1 MNPIDKF
8 TVTAADITYVGEGL
22 QRPECILAEP
32 DGSLWVAD
40 ARGGVVHIRSDGS
53 QHLIAQTLDTRFSAT
68 ADEAERFTSGTLPN
82 GLAFDADGSLLISNF
97 GTDRLERM
105 TRDGRTEVLLD
116 RIDGEPVGKVNFV
129 LRDRRGRV
137 WITVSTRITNWM
149 AAISPNIADGYV
161 AVLDEQG
168 PRIVA
173 DGFAFTNE
181 IRFDAAE
188 EWLYVV
194 ETTGRRITRL
204 RIGEEAR
211 VEAREVFGPADTGG
225 FIDGIAFDA
234 FGNLWGTHVM
244 TDRIFALTP
253 EGEMRVILDDTD
265 PSKAAELNAA
275 FEADAITPEL
285 LLAHGGKIAPWFASV
300 TFGGADL
307 RNVYVGSLRGTR
319 IPMFRSPVAGL
330 PMEHWARAQP
340 QGPDI

>member
-1 MNPIDKF
+1 MNPIDEF

-53 QHLIAQTLDTRFSAT
+53 QRLIAQTLDTRFSVT
-68 ADEAERFTSGTLPN
+68 ADEADRFTSGTLPN

-129 LRDRRGRV
+129 LRDSCGRV

-181 IRFDAAE
+181 VRFDAAE

-211 VEAREVFGPADTGG
+211 VEARELFGPADTGG
-225 FIDGIAFDA
+225 FIDGIAFDVY
-234 FGNLWGTHVM
+234 GNLWGTHVM
-244 TDRIFALTP
+244 NDRVFALTP
-253 EGEMRVILDDTD
+253 EGEMRVILDDAE
-265 PSKAAELNAA
+265 PSKAAELMAA

-307 RNVYVGSLRGTR
+307 RNVYIGSLRGTR

-330 PMEHWARAQP
+330 PMEHWARAQS
-340 QGPDI
+340 QGSEH